1 MPVYRRIAGYSRHR
15 CKHGPPGY
23 LSHRKWNHGALLRV
37 AAMITRIACQRS
49 VMSMRVKTSSLLF
62 TSVLKLLG
70 HSMMGI
76 AVGLAFAFVLTRF
89 DPLGIIAQINNNAV
103 PGLTP
108 AILTDTIVLS
118 FAVGATLTGLVFMLT
133 EDR

>member
-1 MPVYRRIAGYSRHR
+1 
-15 CKHGPPGY
+15 
-23 LSHRKWNHGALLRV
+23 
-37 AAMITRIACQRS
+37 
-49 VMSMRVKTSSLLF
+49 MRVKTSSLLF

-70 HSMMGI
+70 HSMMGV